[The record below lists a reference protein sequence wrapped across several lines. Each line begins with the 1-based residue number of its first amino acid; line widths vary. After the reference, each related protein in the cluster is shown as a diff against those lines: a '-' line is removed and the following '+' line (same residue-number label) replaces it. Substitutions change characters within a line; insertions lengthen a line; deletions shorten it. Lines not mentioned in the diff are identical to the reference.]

1 MPTVITPSPALLP
14 ATINGPQD
22 LVDLRTAASVNQA
35 FQPLADACG
44 YYQESITVR
53 RIIACADACSRGSDD
68 TAAATWDPSSF
79 ATQWAP
85 TQDDATSA
93 LVRVEM
99 YTDVGRIRFVTANA
113 GSALAKHVLFPLN
126 AYVIHEGTFV
136 DVVLRLQG
144 NAGHCGLPANM
155 PTLGIARYDPAANT
169 WASLVAAG
177 ATADT
182 SVDVAAYEAL
192 HTITATVDQ
201 NATID
206 REQYVYYA
214 VVANEAGANALGQ
227 LALVSLRVRMTARRF
242 ST

>member
-99 YTDVGRIRFVTANA
+99 YTDAGRLRFVTANA

-144 NAGHCGLPANM
+144 NAGHGGLPANM